1 MVSQPKA
8 VTLVDLSSLEYPELP
23 EERTSPPEPQVP
35 PAPESVTNKGSL
47 QYPIL
52 PSAAPE
58 NVHGS
63 FVKPNGS
70 HDPAK
75 VKTPNTP
82 APFQPNTTIPG
93 LQPGEQASTVAPTK
107 EPIPLHKLGP
117 GPRFDQLGAH
127 LPVPQS
133 QTGVPLP
140 RPSDIKPSVPL
151 NVPSSRP
158 GVPLSQPSTTPF
170 GASDPQFSVGSVPQT
185 IVPNPAGPLAPNT
198 TMPPPPHQPV
208 FQPSAPSSGPPTV
221 PTAPSA
227 SLPNAVVSQPF
238 SATTVPFS
246 SPSSTP
252 SSQPVVPSSL
262 PPRSQSTSPSH
273 ILSSGPDGARHTLSN
288 SGLAVS
294 PVPGG
299 QPVSMNST
307 SSAPFVSP
315 APATSATLLPAPS
328 TTVPQLSSQQPVH
341 SQSSGVLVS
350 SVPGQMPHQVP
361 QSTQSGHNP
370 QDPSVSQMPPGG
382 KQVPGQSLLSANQP
396 HQTASTPIPR
406 AEPRNSQHGGQTS
419 SSTAQAPPY
428 NTVSGGTQHSPQK
441 PNQVPGNSQLSPR
454 DSANQPGRESSHQV
468 DQSSPKP
475 SQQLLSN
482 RQSSCI
488 TTPGLP
494 PGWERVDNGGRPY
507 YKDHNTQTTHWALP
521 KDQTSPSKV
530 AAPQASVQKQQQPQ
544 MKRQSSVDKP
554 TLHRSLSSPN
564 IAKLIE
570 QGSSGAKRPVV
581 DRLSKPDSE
590 QAVPARPIVNRG
602 AKPLSA
608 NQLDGFNPSYGGIGA
623 ALTGLRNLGNTCYMN
638 SVVQCLSSAAPLAAF
653 FISGAYR
660 DDINR
665 TSRDGTRGRCLRV
678 QGLY

>member
-8 VTLVDLSSLEYPELP
+8 VTPVDLSSLEYPELP

-307 SSAPFVSP
+307 SSAPFVP
-315 APATSATLLPAPS
+315 TTSATLLPAPS

-521 KDQTSPSKV
+521 KEQTSPSKV